1 MSFGGGAQF
10 GSEGS
15 GFGASAGSS
24 GGAAGFSFGSGDVV
38 APVFG
43 AGPAKGATTTDT
55 ASPAPAAAATAAAA
69 DNGGAAAASP
79 GGGAAGGADDEAVDD
94 SQLILPD
101 VQFGEVELTKGTEQE
116 EVLVELRTKMYV
128 FFVEDKYGDEVRRN
142 MWKQRGLGNV
152 QILKHKVTGA
162 YRILMRQEGT
172 LKITCNAPLKRGLGE
187 GYAEIKPNGEKGM
200 VTSLLIFN
208 ADENVSELKMVAFKF
223 RSADMLT
230 EFTDVWKSALEN
242 APKPPVAAHL
252 HQQLPQ
258 HLQPLERASR
268 PPPLRLP
275 LPPLPLLRQQVLPVQ
290 LPQQWPRGLS
300 ALSPQA
306 LE

>member
-24 GGAAGFSFGSGDVV
+24 GGAAGFSFGGGDVV

-43 AGPAKGATTTDT
+43 AGPANGATTTDT
-55 ASPAPAAAATAAAA
+55 ASPAPAAAATAAA

-200 VTSLLIFN
+200 VDF
-208 ADENVSELKMVAFKF
+208 
-223 RSADMLT
+223 
-230 EFTDVWKSALEN
+230 
-242 APKPPVAAHL
+242 
-252 HQQLPQ
+252 
-258 HLQPLERASR
+258 
-268 PPPLRLP
+268 
-275 LPPLPLLRQQVLPVQ
+275 
-290 LPQQWPRGLS
+290 
-300 ALSPQA
+300 
-306 LE
+306 